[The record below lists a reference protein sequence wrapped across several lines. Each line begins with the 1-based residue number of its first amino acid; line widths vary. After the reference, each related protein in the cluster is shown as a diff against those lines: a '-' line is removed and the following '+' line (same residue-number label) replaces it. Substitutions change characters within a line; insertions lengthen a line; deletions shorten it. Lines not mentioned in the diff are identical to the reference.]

1 MQNRLFD
8 TAMKRII
15 LQKYLILILLF
26 ITGPASVWGQT
37 EITFDISK
45 GNVTFTDDTYT
56 GVKIGETTATTGT
69 HNANNK
75 YIITGTATSYYIRV
89 GKTDAFVTEDFLIYL
104 NNVDIRRSG
113 NSQCA
118 FAVYNKGNSKV
129 AVILQDHSNN
139 ILYSGKNRAGLE
151 KGGGAE
157 ADGTLIISCE
167 AGYEE
172 WKMNPT
178 RGHTTGADNHSN
190 CTETC
195 GHLDARSGN
204 TWNRSSEGTY
214 YKEQKYN
221 AGAGIGTAGQG
232 SGGVNVKNQAAGTNA
247 LVNLTIAGGNIE
259 ARGAWGYASGTSGGG
274 AAIGTGSAAAQEDT
288 SGTITGLKITGG
300 NIKAYR
306 IDNSAACIGGGY
318 RSGYVNMDIYGGT
331 IDATLTDALES
342 ITNSETYPRNFDKMR
357 AAAIGGGGG
366 GNTTG
371 SPAGATVTVHN
382 GYVKAKGQYGSAIGS
397 GSGGN
402 SGSGQDA
409 EVIIYNGNI
418 DATTDKGNGQGS
430 GAAIGSGGSTGSGHA
445 GKAIIEI
452 HGGNIVAESEL
463 GADIGGGGT
472 NSSTSSGYGGESTV
486 TITGGTIVADNGGI
500 GGGRA
505 NKGLGGDAEITIL
518 GENTTITAR
527 SIGGGRSKTNTG
539 GNVMLTV
546 NGGTLTVND
555 YIGGGIGG
563 TKSDKI
569 GWAKVY
575 IKGGTISGR
584 TVMKASATDG
594 CVFDMSGGTVTSP
607 IYDQPG
613 GAVYMVDSKGTA
625 TLSGGTIR
633 NCQGTK
639 GGAIYMTGGTFTISG
654 EGKMENNTASQNGAA
669 LYLDGTGKVFVK
681 GGNIT
686 GSSEVNKEAIYIA
699 GGEFTMT
706 EGTIKDFKGSNSG
719 AVFMED
725 GTFTMTNGIIDNCS
739 GTESGAIY
747 MSGGTFGISGGTIS
761 NSRGAKKGGA
771 VYLGGTGTVN
781 VSGGNITG
789 NNVTDFGGAVYMTG
803 GKFTISGGNMANN
816 TAAKNGAAVYLD
828 GTGEVLVN
836 GGSITGTQGKNVE
849 AIYMAGGVFTMNGG
863 SIGNFI
869 GEQCGAVNMADG
881 TFTMTNGTIDKCQG
895 TGSGAIYMS
904 GGEFEISG
912 GNISNC
918 SGTNGGA
925 LYMADGTF
933 SISGNAVMQSNSST
947 NGGSVYL
954 AGTGTLNIG
963 GGTIKENVAAAHG
976 GAIYLTDG
984 TFNMTAGKVEAN
996 TSQGGNGAGI
1006 YINNGTV
1013 SLTGGEVTGNEAI
1026 NGKGGGFYV
1035 AGGNVTLSNGTI
1047 SSNKA
1052 KTAGGGICL
1061 EGTSSASIVSMNVNG
1076 CTLTENEATEGNGG
1090 GIFLSNAE
1098 MTYNGGLLSLN
1109 KASCNQSADFIT
1121 GYKADASSVKGVGGG
1136 IYISSHSKL
1145 TVGDFSTLG
1154 VYANTADMSADD
1166 LFANGDNTYLLLPN
1180 IAKMSLQNYAGNAQ
1194 GLGWYEDYF
1203 KNDTSYNVS
1212 DIAKGNAQLTTFE
1225 NRFRVAQGLGS
1236 TYMRLYELNEYE
1248 ESRELDDCYVSLALG
1263 FLFSDLTIRVKGLVP
1278 GESCIFNVTGEKT
1291 NRSYQIPVYG
1301 TLNQSD
1307 EQKIVKLP
1315 IDTYTVTLI
1324 DNWTW
1329 AYDIPA
1335 DKKNITKMNSQDG
1348 GIYLFEV
1355 EHKTPS
1361 VTHDERK
1368 VSIKLD

>member
-1 MQNRLFD
+1 
-8 TAMKRII
+8 MKRI
-15 LQKYLILILLF
+15 LLHKYLILILLF
-26 ITGPASVWGQT
+26 ITGTASVWGQT

-45 GNVTFTDDTYT
+45 GDVTFTDATYK
-56 GVKIGETTATTGT
+56 GVKINESQVTTGT

-75 YIITGTATSYYIRV
+75 YIITGTTTSYSIRV
-89 GKTDAFVTEDFLIYL
+89 GNTGALVTEDFLIYL
-104 NNVDIRRSG
+104 NNVDRRRSS
-113 NSQCA
+113 NNQCA
-118 FAVYNKGNSKV
+118 FAVFNKGNSKV
-129 AVILQDHSNN
+129 AVILQNNSDN

-172 WKMNPT
+172 WKINPT
-178 RGHTTGADNHSN
+178 NGHTTGTDNHSN
-190 CTETC
+190 CTAAC

-204 TWNRSSEGTY
+204 AWYNTSAQT
-214 YKEQKYN
+214 YN

-259 ARGAWGYASGTSGGG
+259 ARGAWGYSSGTSGGA
-274 AAIGTGSAAAQEDT
+274 AAIGTGSAAKQEYT
-288 SGTITGLKITGG
+288 SGTVTGLKITGG

-342 ITNSETYPRNFDKMR
+342 NTNTNPRTFDKMR

-366 GNTTG
+366 GNNTG
-371 SPAGATVTVHN
+371 SPAGATVTIHN

-397 GSGGN
+397 GSGGKT
-402 SGSGQDA
+402 GSGQDA
-409 EVIIYNGNI
+409 EVMIINGI
-418 DATTDKGNGQGS
+418 IEATTDKGNGQGS
-430 GAAIGSGGSTGSGHA
+430 GAAIGSGGSTGTGHA
-445 GKAIIEI
+445 GEAMITIQ
-452 HGGNIVAESEL
+452 GGNIVAKSEL

-472 NSSTSSGYGGESTV
+472 NSSEESGYGGKSTV

-505 NKGLGGDAEITIL
+505 NKGVGGDAEITIS
-518 GENTTITAR
+518 GANTTITAK
-527 SIGGGRSKTNTG
+527 SIGGGRSKANTG
-539 GNVMLTV
+539 GNVKLTV

-563 TKSDKI
+563 ADSDKI

-607 IYDQPG
+607 ISDQPG

-633 NCQGTK
+633 NCQGTT
-639 GGAIYMTGGTFTISG
+639 GGAVYMTGGTFTISG
-654 EGKMENNTASQNGAA
+654 DGKMENNTASQNGAA
-669 LYLDGTGKVFVK
+669 LYLAGTGKVYVK

-686 GSSEVNKEAIYIA
+686 GSSEVNKEAIYMA

-706 EGTIKDFKGSNSG
+706 AGTIKDFKGSKSG
-719 AVFMED
+719 AVFMQD
-725 GTFTMTNGIIDNCS
+725 GAFTINNGLIDSCS

-761 NSRGAKKGGA
+761 NSSGAQKGGA
-771 VYLGGTGTVN
+771 LYLGGTGTVN
-781 VSGGNITG
+781 VSGGNIIG
-789 NNVTDFGGAVYMTG
+789 NNVTEFGGAIYMTG
-803 GKFTISGGNMANN
+803 
-816 TAAKNGAAVYLD
+816 
-828 GTGEVLVN
+828 
-836 GGSITGTQGKNVE
+836 
-849 AIYMAGGVFTMNGG
+849 
-863 SIGNFI
+863 
-869 GEQCGAVNMADG
+869 G
-881 TFTMTNGTIDKCQG
+881 TFTMTNGTIDRCQG
-895 TGSGAIYMS
+895 TGSGAVYMS
-904 GGEFEISG
+904 GGEFQISG
-912 GNISNC
+912 GTISNC

-925 LYMADGTF
+925 
-933 SISGNAVMQSNSST
+933 
-947 NGGSVYL
+947 VYL
-954 AGTGTLNIG
+954 AGTGTLTID
-963 GGTIKENVAAAHG
+963 GGTIKDNAAAVHG

-1013 SLTGGEVTGNEAI
+1013 SLTGGEVTGNIAI
-1026 NGKGGGFYV
+1026 SGKGGGFYV
-1035 AGGNVTLSNGTI
+1035 AGGNVTLSNGRI

-1052 KTAGGGICL
+1052 KTTGGGICL
-1061 EGTSSASIVSMNVNG
+1061 EGKSSSSIISMNVNG

-1090 GIFLSNAE
+1090 GIFLSNAQ
-1098 MTYNGGLLSLN
+1098 MTYNGGLLTLN
-1109 KASCNQSADFIT
+1109 KASYNQNTGITT
-1121 GYKADASSVKGVGGG
+1121 GYKADAGSVKGIGGG
-1136 IYISSHSKL
+1136 IYISSNSKL
-1145 TVGDFSTLG
+1145 TFGDFSTLG
-1154 VYANTADMSADD
+1154 VYANTADISADD
-1166 LFANGDNTYLLLPN
+1166 LFANGDNTFLLLPN
-1180 IAKMSLQNYAGNAQ
+1180 IANMSLQNYAGNAQ
-1194 GLGWYEDYF
+1194 GLGWYEDYVN
-1203 KNDTSYNVS
+1203 NDTSYNIS
-1212 DIAKGNAQLTTFE
+1212 DIAKGNTQLTTFE

-1236 TYMRLYELNEYE
+1236 TYMRLYELGNGE
-1248 ESRELDDCYVSLALG
+1248 ESRGLNNCYVSLALG
-1263 FLFSDLTIRVKGLVP
+1263 FLFSDLTIRVKGLIP

-1291 NRSYQIPVYG
+1291 KRSYQIPVYG
-1301 TLNQSD
+1301 TQNQSD

-1324 DNWTW
+1324 DSWTW

-1335 DKKNITKMNSQDG
+1335 DKKIVTKMNSQDEG
-1348 GIYLFEV
+1348 VYLFDV
-1355 EHKTPS
+1355 EHITS
-1361 VTHDERK
+1361 SITHDEQK
-1368 VSIKLD
+1368 ISIKLE

>member
-1 MQNRLFD
+1 
-8 TAMKRII
+8 MKRI
-15 LQKYLILILLF
+15 LLHKYLILILLF
-26 ITGPASVWGQT
+26 ITGTTSAWGQT

-45 GNVTFTDDTYT
+45 GNVTFTDATYK
-56 GVKIGETTATTGT
+56 GVKINESQVTTGT

-75 YIITGTATSYYIRV
+75 YIITGTTTSYSIRV
-89 GKTDAFVTEDFLIYL
+89 GNTGALVTEDFLIYL
-104 NNVDIRRSG
+104 NNVDIRRSS
-113 NSQCA
+113 NNQCA
-118 FAVYNKGNSKV
+118 FAVFNKGNSKV
-129 AVILQDHSNN
+129 AVILQNNSDN

-172 WKMNPT
+172 WKKNST
-178 RGHTTGADNHSN
+178 HGHTTGTDNHSN

-204 TWNRSSEGTY
+204 AWYNTSAQT
-214 YKEQKYN
+214 YN

-259 ARGAWGYASGTSGGG
+259 ARGAWGYSSGTSGGA
-274 AAIGTGSAAAQEDT
+274 AAIGTGSAAKQEYT
-288 SGTITGLKITGG
+288 SGTVTGLKITGG

-342 ITNSETYPRNFDKMR
+342 NTNTNPRKFDKMR

-366 GNTTG
+366 GNNTG
-371 SPAGATVTVHN
+371 SPAGATVTIHN

-402 SGSGQDA
+402 TGSGQDA
-409 EVIIYNGNI
+409 EVMIINGTI
-418 DATTDKGNGQGS
+418 KATTDKGNGQGS
-430 GAAIGSGGSTGSGHA
+430 GAAIGSGGSTGTGHA
-445 GKAIIEI
+445 GEAMITIQ
-452 HGGNIVAESEL
+452 GGNIVAESEL

-472 NSSTSSGYGGESTV
+472 NSSEESGYGGKSTV

-505 NKGLGGDAEITIL
+505 NKGVGGDAEITIS
-518 GENTTITAR
+518 GANTTITAK
-527 SIGGGRSKTNTG
+527 SIGGGRSKANTG
-539 GNVMLTV
+539 GNVKLTV
-546 NGGTLTVND
+546 NGGRLTVND

-563 TKSDKI
+563 ADSDKI

-607 IYDQPG
+607 ISDQPG

-633 NCQGTK
+633 NCQGTT
-639 GGAIYMTGGTFTISG
+639 GGAVYMTGGTFTISG
-654 EGKMENNTASQNGAA
+654 DGKMENNTASQNGAA
-669 LYLDGTGKVFVK
+669 LYLAGTGKVYVK

-686 GSSEVNKEAIYIA
+686 GSSEVNKEAIYMA

-706 EGTIKDFKGSNSG
+706 AGTIKDFKGSKSG
-719 AVFMED
+719 AVFMQD
-725 GTFTMTNGIIDNCS
+725 GAFTINNGLIDSCS

-761 NSRGAKKGGA
+761 NSSGAQKGGA
-771 VYLGGTGTVN
+771 LYLGGTGTVN
-781 VSGGNITG
+781 VSGGNIIG
-789 NNVTDFGGAVYMTG
+789 NNVTEFGGAIYMTG
-803 GKFTISGGNMANN
+803 
-816 TAAKNGAAVYLD
+816 
-828 GTGEVLVN
+828 
-836 GGSITGTQGKNVE
+836 
-849 AIYMAGGVFTMNGG
+849 
-863 SIGNFI
+863 
-869 GEQCGAVNMADG
+869 G
-881 TFTMTNGTIDKCQG
+881 TFTMTNGTIDRCQG
-895 TGSGAIYMS
+895 TGSGAVYMS
-904 GGEFEISG
+904 GGEFQISG
-912 GNISNC
+912 GTISNC

-925 LYMADGTF
+925 
-933 SISGNAVMQSNSST
+933 
-947 NGGSVYL
+947 VYL
-954 AGTGTLNIG
+954 AGTGTLTID
-963 GGTIKENVAAAHG
+963 GGTIKDNAAAVHG

-1013 SLTGGEVTGNEAI
+1013 SLTGGEVTGNIAI
-1026 NGKGGGFYV
+1026 SGKGGGFYV
-1035 AGGNVTLSNGTI
+1035 AGGNVTLSNGRI

-1061 EGTSSASIVSMNVNG
+1061 EGKSSSSIVGMNVNG

-1090 GIFLSNAE
+1090 GIFLSNAQ
-1098 MTYNGGLLSLN
+1098 MTYNGGLLTLN
-1109 KASCNQSADFIT
+1109 KASCNQSAGITT
-1121 GYKADASSVKGVGGG
+1121 GYKADAGSVKGIGGG
-1136 IYISSHSKL
+1136 IYISSNSKL
-1145 TVGDFSTLG
+1145 TFGDFSTLG
-1154 VYANTADMSADD
+1154 VYANTADISADD
-1166 LFANGDNTYLLLPN
+1166 LFANGDNTFLLLPN
-1180 IAKMSLQNYAGNAQ
+1180 IANMSLQNYAGNAQ
-1194 GLGWYEDYF
+1194 GLGWYEDYV
-1203 KNDTSYNVS
+1203 KNDISYNIS
-1212 DIAKGNAQLTTFE
+1212 DIAKGNTQLTTFE

-1236 TYMRLYELNEYE
+1236 TYMRLYELGKDE
-1248 ESRELDDCYVSLALG
+1248 ESRELNNCYVSLALG
-1263 FLFSDLTIRVKGLVP
+1263 FLFSDLTIRVKGLIP

-1291 NRSYQIPVYG
+1291 KRSYQIPVYG
-1301 TLNQSD
+1301 TPNQSD

-1324 DNWTW
+1324 DSWTW

-1335 DKKNITKMNSQDG
+1335 DKKIVTKMNSQDEG
-1348 GIYLFEV
+1348 VYLFDV
-1355 EHKTPS
+1355 EHITS
-1361 VTHDERK
+1361 SITHDEQK
-1368 VSIKLD
+1368 ISIKLE

>member
-1 MQNRLFD
+1 
-8 TAMKRII
+8 MKRI
-15 LQKYLILILLF
+15 LLHKYLILILLF
-26 ITGPASVWGQT
+26 ITGTASVWGQT

-45 GNVTFTDDTYT
+45 GDVTFTDATYK
-56 GVKIGETTATTGT
+56 GVKINESQVTTGT

-75 YIITGTATSYYIRV
+75 YIITGTTTSYSIRV
-89 GKTDAFVTEDFLIYL
+89 GNTGALVTEDFLIYL
-104 NNVDIRRSG
+104 NNVDIRRSS
-113 NSQCA
+113 NNQCA
-118 FAVYNKGNSKV
+118 FAVFNKGNSKV
-129 AVILQDHSNN
+129 AVILQNNSDN

-172 WKMNPT
+172 WKINPT
-178 RGHTTGADNHSN
+178 NGHTTGTDNHSN
-190 CTETC
+190 CTAAC

-204 TWNRSSEGTY
+204 AWYNTSAQT
-214 YKEQKYN
+214 YN

-259 ARGAWGYASGTSGGG
+259 ARGAWGYSSGTSGGA
-274 AAIGTGSAAAQEDT
+274 AAIGTGSAAKQEYT
-288 SGTITGLKITGG
+288 SGTVTGLKITGG

-342 ITNSETYPRNFDKMR
+342 NTNTNPRTFDKMR

-366 GNTTG
+366 GNNTG
-371 SPAGATVTVHN
+371 SPAGATVTIHN

-397 GSGGN
+397 GSGGKT
-402 SGSGQDA
+402 GSGQDA
-409 EVIIYNGNI
+409 EVMIINGI
-418 DATTDKGNGQGS
+418 IEATTDKGNGQGS
-430 GAAIGSGGSTGSGHA
+430 GAAIGSGGSTGTGHA
-445 GKAIIEI
+445 GEAMITIQ
-452 HGGNIVAESEL
+452 GGNIVAKSEL

-472 NSSTSSGYGGESTV
+472 NSSEESGYGGKSTV

-505 NKGLGGDAEITIL
+505 NKGVGGDAEITIS
-518 GENTTITAR
+518 GANTTITAK
-527 SIGGGRSKTNTG
+527 SIGGGRSKANTG
-539 GNVMLTV
+539 GNVKLTV

-563 TKSDKI
+563 ADSDKI

-607 IYDQPG
+607 ISDQPG

-633 NCQGTK
+633 NCQGTT
-639 GGAIYMTGGTFTISG
+639 GGAVYMTGGTFTISG
-654 EGKMENNTASQNGAA
+654 DGKMENNTASQNGAA
-669 LYLDGTGKVFVK
+669 LYLAGTGKVYVK

-686 GSSEVNKEAIYIA
+686 GSSEVNKEAIYMA

-706 EGTIKDFKGSNSG
+706 AGTIKDFKGSKSG
-719 AVFMED
+719 AVFMQD
-725 GTFTMTNGIIDNCS
+725 GAFTINNGLIDSCS

-761 NSRGAKKGGA
+761 NSSGAQKGGA
-771 VYLGGTGTVN
+771 LYLGGTGTVN
-781 VSGGNITG
+781 VSGGNIIG
-789 NNVTDFGGAVYMTG
+789 NNVTEFGGAIYMTG
-803 GKFTISGGNMANN
+803 
-816 TAAKNGAAVYLD
+816 
-828 GTGEVLVN
+828 
-836 GGSITGTQGKNVE
+836 
-849 AIYMAGGVFTMNGG
+849 
-863 SIGNFI
+863 
-869 GEQCGAVNMADG
+869 G
-881 TFTMTNGTIDKCQG
+881 TFTMTNGTIDRCQG
-895 TGSGAIYMS
+895 TGSGAVYMS
-904 GGEFEISG
+904 GGEFQISG
-912 GNISNC
+912 GTISNC

-925 LYMADGTF
+925 
-933 SISGNAVMQSNSST
+933 
-947 NGGSVYL
+947 VYL
-954 AGTGTLNIG
+954 AGTGTLTID
-963 GGTIKENVAAAHG
+963 GGTIKDNAAAVHG

-1013 SLTGGEVTGNEAI
+1013 SLTGGEVTGNIAI
-1026 NGKGGGFYV
+1026 SGKGGGFYV
-1035 AGGNVTLSNGTI
+1035 AGGNVTLSNGRI

-1052 KTAGGGICL
+1052 KTTGGGICL
-1061 EGTSSASIVSMNVNG
+1061 EGKSSSSIISMNVNG

-1090 GIFLSNAE
+1090 GIFLSNAQ
-1098 MTYNGGLLSLN
+1098 MTYNGGLLTLN
-1109 KASCNQSADFIT
+1109 KASYNQNTGITT
-1121 GYKADASSVKGVGGG
+1121 GYKADAGSVKGIGGG
-1136 IYISSHSKL
+1136 IYISSNSKL
-1145 TVGDFSTLG
+1145 TFGDFSTLG
-1154 VYANTADMSADD
+1154 VYANTADISADD
-1166 LFANGDNTYLLLPN
+1166 LFANGDNTFLLLPN
-1180 IAKMSLQNYAGNAQ
+1180 IANMSLQNYAGNAQ
-1194 GLGWYEDYF
+1194 GLGWYEDYVN
-1203 KNDTSYNVS
+1203 NDTSYNIS
-1212 DIAKGNAQLTTFE
+1212 DIAKGNTQLTTFE

-1236 TYMRLYELNEYE
+1236 TYMRLYELGNGE
-1248 ESRELDDCYVSLALG
+1248 ESRGLNNCYVSLALG
-1263 FLFSDLTIRVKGLVP
+1263 FLFSDLTIRVKGLIP

-1291 NRSYQIPVYG
+1291 KRSYQIPVYG
-1301 TLNQSD
+1301 TQNQSD

-1324 DNWTW
+1324 DSWTW

-1335 DKKNITKMNSQDG
+1335 DKKIVTKMNSQDEG
-1348 GIYLFEV
+1348 VYLFDV
-1355 EHKTPS
+1355 EHITS
-1361 VTHDERK
+1361 SITHDEQK
-1368 VSIKLD
+1368 ISIKLE

>member
-1 MQNRLFD
+1 
-8 TAMKRII
+8 MKRI
-15 LQKYLILILLF
+15 LLHKYLILILLF
-26 ITGPASVWGQT
+26 ITGTASVWGQT

-45 GNVTFTDDTYT
+45 GDVTFTDATYK
-56 GVKIGETTATTGT
+56 GVKINESQVTTGT

-75 YIITGTATSYYIRV
+75 YIITGTTTSYSIRV
-89 GKTDAFVTEDFLIYL
+89 GNTGALVTEDFLIYL
-104 NNVDIRRSG
+104 NNVDIRRSS
-113 NSQCA
+113 NNHCA
-118 FAVYNKGNSKV
+118 FAVFNKGNSKV
-129 AVILQDHSNN
+129 AVILQNNSDN

-172 WKMNPT
+172 WKINPT
-178 RGHTTGADNHSN
+178 NGHTTGTDNHSN
-190 CTETC
+190 CTAAC

-204 TWNRSSEGTY
+204 AWYNTSAQT
-214 YKEQKYN
+214 YN

-259 ARGAWGYASGTSGGG
+259 ARGAWGYSSGTSGGA
-274 AAIGTGSAAAQEDT
+274 AAIGTGSAAKQEYT
-288 SGTITGLKITGG
+288 SGTVTGLKITGG

-342 ITNSETYPRNFDKMR
+342 NTNTNPRTFDKMR

-366 GNTTG
+366 GNNTG
-371 SPAGATVTVHN
+371 SPAGATVTIHN

-397 GSGGN
+397 GSGGKT
-402 SGSGQDA
+402 GSGQDA
-409 EVIIYNGNI
+409 EVMIINGI
-418 DATTDKGNGQGS
+418 IEATTDKGNGQGS
-430 GAAIGSGGSTGSGHA
+430 GAAIGSGGSTGTGHA
-445 GKAIIEI
+445 GEAMITIQ
-452 HGGNIVAESEL
+452 GGNIVAKSEL

-472 NSSTSSGYGGESTV
+472 NSSEESGYGGKSTV

-505 NKGLGGDAEITIL
+505 NKGVGGDAEITIS
-518 GENTTITAR
+518 GANTTITAK
-527 SIGGGRSKTNTG
+527 SIGGGRSKANTG
-539 GNVMLTV
+539 GNVKLTV

-563 TKSDKI
+563 ADSDKI

-607 IYDQPG
+607 ISDQPG

-633 NCQGTK
+633 NCQGTT
-639 GGAIYMTGGTFTISG
+639 GGAVYMTGGTFTISG
-654 EGKMENNTASQNGAA
+654 DGKMENNTASQNGAA
-669 LYLDGTGKVFVK
+669 LYLAGTGKVYVK

-686 GSSEVNKEAIYIA
+686 GSSEVNKEAIYMA

-706 EGTIKDFKGSNSG
+706 AGTIKDFKGSKSG
-719 AVFMED
+719 AVFMQD
-725 GTFTMTNGIIDNCS
+725 GAFTINNGLIDSCS

-761 NSRGAKKGGA
+761 NSSGAQKGGA
-771 VYLGGTGTVN
+771 LYLGGTGTVN
-781 VSGGNITG
+781 VSGGNIIG
-789 NNVTDFGGAVYMTG
+789 NNVTEFGGAIYMTG
-803 GKFTISGGNMANN
+803 
-816 TAAKNGAAVYLD
+816 
-828 GTGEVLVN
+828 
-836 GGSITGTQGKNVE
+836 
-849 AIYMAGGVFTMNGG
+849 
-863 SIGNFI
+863 
-869 GEQCGAVNMADG
+869 G
-881 TFTMTNGTIDKCQG
+881 TFTMTNGTIDRCQG
-895 TGSGAIYMS
+895 TGSGAVYMS
-904 GGEFEISG
+904 GGEFQISG
-912 GNISNC
+912 GTISNC

-925 LYMADGTF
+925 
-933 SISGNAVMQSNSST
+933 
-947 NGGSVYL
+947 VYL
-954 AGTGTLNIG
+954 AGTGTLTID
-963 GGTIKENVAAAHG
+963 GGTIKDNAAAVHG

-1013 SLTGGEVTGNEAI
+1013 SLTGGEVTGNIAI
-1026 NGKGGGFYV
+1026 SGKGGGFYV
-1035 AGGNVTLSNGTI
+1035 AGGNVTLSNGRI

-1052 KTAGGGICL
+1052 KTTGGGICL
-1061 EGTSSASIVSMNVNG
+1061 EGKSSSSIISMNVNG

-1090 GIFLSNAE
+1090 GIFLSNAQ
-1098 MTYNGGLLSLN
+1098 MTYNGGLLTLN
-1109 KASCNQSADFIT
+1109 KASYNQNTGITT
-1121 GYKADASSVKGVGGG
+1121 GYKADAGSVKGIGGG
-1136 IYISSHSKL
+1136 IYISSNSKL
-1145 TVGDFSTLG
+1145 TFGDFSTLG
-1154 VYANTADMSADD
+1154 VYANTADISADD
-1166 LFANGDNTYLLLPN
+1166 LFANGDNTFLLLPN
-1180 IAKMSLQNYAGNAQ
+1180 IANMSLQNYAGNAQ
-1194 GLGWYEDYF
+1194 GLGWYEDYVN
-1203 KNDTSYNVS
+1203 NDTSYNIS
-1212 DIAKGNAQLTTFE
+1212 DIAKGNTQLTTFE

-1236 TYMRLYELNEYE
+1236 TYMRLYELGNGE
-1248 ESRELDDCYVSLALG
+1248 ESRGLNNCYVSLALG
-1263 FLFSDLTIRVKGLVP
+1263 FLFSDLTIRVKGLIP

-1291 NRSYQIPVYG
+1291 KRSYQIPVYG
-1301 TLNQSD
+1301 TQNQSD

-1324 DNWTW
+1324 DSWTW

-1335 DKKNITKMNSQDG
+1335 DKKIVTKMNSQDEG
-1348 GIYLFEV
+1348 VYLFDV
-1355 EHKTPS
+1355 EHITS
-1361 VTHDERK
+1361 SITHDEQK
-1368 VSIKLD
+1368 ISIKLE

>member
-1 MQNRLFD
+1 
-8 TAMKRII
+8 MKRII
-15 LQKYLILILLF
+15 LHKYLILILLF
-26 ITGPASVWGQT
+26 ITGTASVWGQT
-37 EITFDISK
+37 EITFDIAK
-45 GNVTFTDDTYT
+45 GSVTFTDDTYT

-75 YIITGTATSYYIRV
+75 YIITGKTTTNYILV
-89 GKTDAFVTEDFLIYL
+89 GNTNASVTEDFLIYL

-129 AVILQDHSNN
+129 VVILQDYSNN

-172 WKMNPT
+172 WKMDPT
-178 RGHTTGADNHSN
+178 RGHTTGTDNHSN

-204 TWNRSSEGTY
+204 TWNRSNEGTY
-214 YKEQKYN
+214 DMGALTYY
-221 AGAGIGTAGQG
+221 AGAGIGTAGYG

-274 AAIGTGSAAAQEDT
+274 AAIGTGSAATQTST

-300 NIKAYR
+300 NIRAYR
-306 IDNSAACIGGGY
+306 IDNSAACVGGGY

-342 ITNSETYPRNFDKMR
+342 NTNSNPRIFNKMR

-366 GNTTG
+366 GNSSG
-371 SPAGATVTVHN
+371 SPAGATVIVHN
-382 GYVKAKGQYGSAIGS
+382 GYVKAKGQYGAAIGS

-409 EVIIYNGNI
+409 EVVIINGKI
-418 DATTDKGNGQGS
+418 EAATDKGLGEGS

-445 GKAIIEI
+445 GTAVITIQ
-452 HGGNIVAESEL
+452 GGNIVANSEL

-472 NSSTSSGYGGESTV
+472 NSSSTDGYGGKSTV
-486 TITGGTIVADNGGI
+486 TITGGTIEADNGGI

-505 NKGLGGDAEITIL
+505 NKGAGGDAEIIIS
-518 GENTTITAR
+518 GENTTITAK
-527 SIGGGRSKTNTG
+527 SIGGGRSKTSTG
-539 GNVMLTV
+539 GNVKLTV

-563 TKSDKI
+563 SKSDKI

-575 IKGGTISGR
+575 ISGGTISGR

-607 IYDQPG
+607 ISDQPG

-633 NCQGTK
+633 NCQGTT
-639 GGAIYMTGGTFTISG
+639 GGAVYMTGGIFTISG
-654 EGKMENNTASQNGAA
+654 NGTMSNNKATQNGAA
-669 LYLDGTGKVFVK
+669 LYLAGTGKVFVN

-686 GSSEVNKEAIYIA
+686 GSSEVNKEAIYMA

-706 EGTIKDFKGSNSG
+706 AGTIKDFKGSKSG
-719 AVFMED
+719 AVFMQD
-725 GTFTMTNGIIDNCS
+725 GTFSMTNGLIDNCS
-739 GTESGAIY
+739 GTENGAIY

-761 NSRGAKKGGA
+761 NCAGA
-771 VYLGGTGTVN
+771 
-781 VSGGNITG
+781 
-789 NNVTDFGGAVYMTG
+789 
-803 GKFTISGGNMANN
+803 
-816 TAAKNGAAVYLD
+816 
-828 GTGEVLVN
+828 
-836 GGSITGTQGKNVE
+836 Q
-849 AIYMAGGVFTMNGG
+849 
-863 SIGNFI
+863 
-869 GEQCGAVNMADG
+869 
-881 TFTMTNGTIDKCQG
+881 
-895 TGSGAIYMS
+895 
-904 GGEFEISG
+904 
-912 GNISNC
+912 
-918 SGTNGGA
+918 NGGA
-925 LYMADGTF
+925 
-933 SISGNAVMQSNSST
+933 
-947 NGGSVYL
+947 VYL
-954 AGTGTLNIG
+954 AGTGTLNIN
-963 GGTIKENVAAAHG
+963 GGTIKGNSATSDG

-1013 SLTGGEVTGNEAI
+1013 SLTGGEVAGNDAMT
-1026 NGKGGGFYV
+1026 GKGGGFYV

-1061 EGTSSASIVSMNVNG
+1061 EGTSSTSIVSMNVNG

-1109 KASCNQSADFIT
+1109 KASCNQSADFKT
-1121 GYKADASSVKGVGGG
+1121 GYKADASSVKGIGGG

-1145 TVGDFSTLG
+1145 TFGDFSTLG

-1203 KNDTSYNVS
+1203 TGDTGYNITN
-1212 DIAKGNAQLTTFE
+1212 IAKGNTQFPSFE
-1225 NRFRVAQGLGS
+1225 NRFRVAQGLGA
-1236 TYMRLYELNEYE
+1236 TFMRLYELNKDEV
-1248 ESRELDDCYVSLALG
+1248 SRELTDCYVSLALG
-1263 FLFSDLTIRVKGLVP
+1263 FLFSDLTIRVQGLRP
-1278 GESCIFNVTGEKT
+1278 GESCIFNVTGQQT
-1291 NRSYQIPVYG
+1291 RRSYLIPVYG
-1301 TLNQSD
+1301 TQNQSD

-1315 IDTYTVTLI
+1315 VDTYTVTLM
-1324 DNWTW
+1324 DSWTW

-1335 DKKNITKMNSQDG
+1335 DKKIITKLNSQDG
-1348 GIYLFEV
+1348 GIYLFDV
-1355 EHKTPS
+1355 EHIEDPI
-1361 VTHDERK
+1361 THDEQR
-1368 VSIKLD
+1368 VSIKLE

>member
-1 MQNRLFD
+1 
-8 TAMKRII
+8 MKRI
-15 LQKYLILILLF
+15 LLHKYLILILLF
-26 ITGPASVWGQT
+26 VTGTTSVWGQT

-45 GNVTFTDDTYT
+45 GNVTFTDATYK
-56 GVKIGETTATTGT
+56 GVKINESQVTTGT

-75 YIITGTATSYYIRV
+75 YIITGTTTSYFIRV
-89 GKTDAFVTEDFLIYL
+89 GNTGALVTEDFLIYL
-104 NNVDIRRSG
+104 NNVDIRRSS
-113 NSQCA
+113 NNQCA
-118 FAVYNKGNSKV
+118 FAVFNKGNSKV
-129 AVILQDHSNN
+129 AVILQNNSDN

-172 WKMNPT
+172 WKKNST
-178 RGHTTGADNHSN
+178 HGHTTGTDNHSN

-204 TWNRSSEGTY
+204 AWYNTSAQT
-214 YKEQKYN
+214 YN

-259 ARGAWGYASGTSGGG
+259 ARGAWGYSSGTSGGA
-274 AAIGTGSAAAQEDT
+274 AAIGTGSAAKQEYT
-288 SGTITGLKITGG
+288 SGTVTGLKITGG

-342 ITNSETYPRNFDKMR
+342 NTNTNPRTFDKMR

-366 GNTTG
+366 GNNTG
-371 SPAGATVTVHN
+371 SPAGATVTIHN

-402 SGSGQDA
+402 TGSGQDA
-409 EVIIYNGNI
+409 EVMIINGI
-418 DATTDKGNGQGS
+418 IEATTDKGNGQGS
-430 GAAIGSGGSTGSGHA
+430 GAAIGSGGSTGTGHA
-445 GKAIIEI
+445 GEAMITIQ
-452 HGGNIVAESEL
+452 GGNIVAKSEL

-472 NSSTSSGYGGESTV
+472 NSSEESGYGGKSTV

-505 NKGLGGDAEITIL
+505 NKGVGGDAEITIS
-518 GENTTITAR
+518 GANTTITAK
-527 SIGGGRSKTNTG
+527 SIGGGRSKANTG
-539 GNVMLTV
+539 GNVKLTV

-555 YIGGGIGG
+555 YIGGGIGAN
-563 TKSDKI
+563 I

-575 IKGGTISGR
+575 ITGGDISGR
-584 TVMKASATDG
+584 TVMEASTTDG

-607 IYDQPG
+607 ISDQPG

-633 NCQGTK
+633 NCQGTT
-639 GGAIYMTGGTFTISG
+639 GGAVYMTGGTFTISG
-654 EGKMENNTASQNGAA
+654 DGKMENNTASQNGAA
-669 LYLDGTGKVFVK
+669 LYLAGTGKVFVK

-686 GSSEVNKEAIYIA
+686 GSSEVNKEAIYMA

-706 EGTIKDFKGSNSG
+706 AGTIKDFKGSKSG
-719 AVFMED
+719 AVFMQD
-725 GTFTMTNGIIDNCS
+725 GAFTINNGLIDNCS

-761 NSRGAKKGGA
+761 NSSGAQKGGA
-771 VYLGGTGTVN
+771 LYLGGTGTVN
-781 VSGGNITG
+781 VSGGNIIG
-789 NNVTDFGGAVYMTG
+789 NNVTEFGGAIYMTG
-803 GKFTISGGNMANN
+803 
-816 TAAKNGAAVYLD
+816 
-828 GTGEVLVN
+828 
-836 GGSITGTQGKNVE
+836 
-849 AIYMAGGVFTMNGG
+849 
-863 SIGNFI
+863 
-869 GEQCGAVNMADG
+869 G
-881 TFTMTNGTIDKCQG
+881 TFTMTNGTIDRCQG
-895 TGSGAIYMS
+895 TGSGAVYMS
-904 GGEFEISG
+904 GGEFQISG
-912 GNISNC
+912 GTISNC

-925 LYMADGTF
+925 
-933 SISGNAVMQSNSST
+933 
-947 NGGSVYL
+947 VYL
-954 AGTGTLNIG
+954 AGTGTLTID
-963 GGTIKENVAAAHG
+963 GGTIKDNAAAVHG

-1013 SLTGGEVTGNEAI
+1013 SLTGGEVTGNIAI
-1026 NGKGGGFYV
+1026 SGKGGGFYV
-1035 AGGNVTLSNGTI
+1035 AGGNVTLSNGRI

-1052 KTAGGGICL
+1052 KTTGGGICL
-1061 EGTSSASIVSMNVNG
+1061 EGKSSSSIISMNVNG

-1090 GIFLSNAE
+1090 GIFLSNAQ
-1098 MTYNGGLLSLN
+1098 MTYNGGLLTLN
-1109 KASCNQSADFIT
+1109 KASYNQNTGITT
-1121 GYKADASSVKGVGGG
+1121 GYKADAGSVKGIGGG
-1136 IYISSHSKL
+1136 IYISSNSKL
-1145 TVGDFSTLG
+1145 TFGDFSTLG
-1154 VYANTADMSADD
+1154 VYANTADISADD
-1166 LFANGDNTYLLLPN
+1166 LFANGDNTFLLLPN
-1180 IAKMSLQNYAGNAQ
+1180 IANMSLQNYAGNAQ
-1194 GLGWYEDYF
+1194 GLGWYEDYVN
-1203 KNDTSYNVS
+1203 NDTSYNIS
-1212 DIAKGNAQLTTFE
+1212 DIAKGNTQLTTFE

-1236 TYMRLYELNEYE
+1236 TYMRLYELGKGE
-1248 ESRELDDCYVSLALG
+1248 ESRGLNNCYVSLALG
-1263 FLFSDLTIRVKGLVP
+1263 FLFSDLTIRVKGLIP

-1291 NRSYQIPVYG
+1291 KRSYQIPVYG
-1301 TLNQSD
+1301 TQNQSD

-1324 DNWTW
+1324 DSWTW

-1335 DKKNITKMNSQDG
+1335 DKKIVTKMNSQDEG
-1348 GIYLFEV
+1348 VYLFDV
-1355 EHKTPS
+1355 EHITS
-1361 VTHDERK
+1361 SITHDEQK
-1368 VSIKLD
+1368 ISIKLE

>member
-1 MQNRLFD
+1 
-8 TAMKRII
+8 MKRII

-26 ITGPASVWGQT
+26 ITCATSIWGQT

-45 GNVTFTDDTYT
+45 GNVTFTDATYK
-56 GVKIGETTATTGT
+56 GVKVNENQATTGT
-69 HNANNK
+69 HIASNK
-75 YIITGTATSYYIRV
+75 YIITGTTTQYSILV
-89 GKTDAFVTEDFLIYL
+89 GNADASVTGDFLIYL
-104 NNVDIRRSG
+104 NNVDIRRGS
-113 NSQCA
+113 NTQCA

-129 AVILQDHSNN
+129 AVILQNGSKNY
-139 ILYSGKNRAGLE
+139 LYSGKNRAGLE
-151 KGGGAE
+151 KSGGAQ

-172 WKMNPT
+172 WKNNPT
-178 RGHTTGADNHSN
+178 RGHTTGTDNHSA
-190 CTETC
+190 CTKETC
-195 GHLDARSGN
+195 GHLYARSGN
-204 TWNRSSEGTY
+204 AWKNVSTAQTY
-214 YKEQKYN
+214 YS
-221 AGAGIGTAGQG
+221 GAGIGTAGYG
-232 SGGVNVKNQAAGTNA
+232 SGGVNKKDRAAGTNA

-259 ARGAWGYASGTSGGG
+259 ARGAWGYSDGTSGGG
-274 AAIGTGSAAAQEDT
+274 AAIGTGSAGKQEYT

-306 IDNSAACIGGGY
+306 TDCSAACVGGGY

-331 IDATLTDALES
+331 IDATLTDSLGN
-342 ITNSETYPRNFDKMR
+342 TNNKFNKMR

-366 GNTTG
+366 GKTTG
-371 SPAGATVTVHN
+371 SPAGATVIIHN
-382 GYVKAKGQYGSAIGS
+382 GYVKARGQFGSAIGS

-409 EVIIYNGNI
+409 EVIIIKGNI
-418 DATTDKGNGQGS
+418 EATTDSGNGEGS
-430 GAAIGSGGSTGSGHA
+430 GAAIGSGGSTGTGHA
-445 GKAIIEI
+445 GTAVITIK
-452 HGGNIVAESEL
+452 GGNIVAYSEK

-472 NSSTSSGYGGESTV
+472 NSSLPDGYGGKSTV
-486 TITGGTIVADNGGI
+486 TITGGTIKASNGGI

-505 NKGLGGDAEITIL
+505 NKGVGGDAEITIS
-518 GENTTITAR
+518 GEKTTITAA
-527 SIGGGRSKTNTG
+527 SIGGGRSTENTG
-539 GNVMLTV
+539 GNVKLTV
-546 NGGTLTVND
+546 SGGTLTVNE

-563 TKSDKI
+563 IESDNI
-569 GWAKVY
+569 GWAKVS
-575 IKGGTISGR
+575 ISGGNIIGR
-584 TVMKASATDG
+584 TVMKASVTDG

-607 IYDQPG
+607 ISDQLG
-613 GAVYMVDSKGTA
+613 GAVYMDDEKGTA

-639 GGAIYMTGGTFTISG
+639 GGAVYMTGGTFTISG
-654 EGKMENNTASQNGAA
+654 DGKMENNTASENGAA
-669 LYLDGTGKVFVK
+669 LYLAGTGKVYVN

-686 GSSEVNKEAIYIA
+686 GSSEVNKEAIYMA
-699 GGEFTMT
+699 GGEFNMT
-706 EGTIKDFKGSNSG
+706 AGTIKDFKGSNTG
-719 AVFMED
+719 AVFMRD
-725 GTFTMTNGIIDNCS
+725 GKFTMTNGIIDNCS

-761 NSRGAKKGGA
+761 NSSGAKKGGA

-781 VSGGNITG
+781 VTGGNIVG
-789 NNVTDFGGAVYMTG
+789 NNVTDFGGAIYMTG
-803 GKFTISGGNMANN
+803 GKFAISGG
-816 TAAKNGAAVYLD
+816 Y
-828 GTGEVLVN
+828 
-836 GGSITGTQGKNVE
+836 
-849 AIYMAGGVFTMNGG
+849 
-863 SIGNFI
+863 
-869 GEQCGAVNMADG
+869 
-881 TFTMTNGTIDKCQG
+881 
-895 TGSGAIYMS
+895 
-904 GGEFEISG
+904 
-912 GNISNC
+912 ISNC
-918 SGTNGGA
+918 SAADGGA

-933 SISGNAVMQSNSST
+933 SISGNAVMQSNSSA
-947 NGGSVYL
+947 NGGAVYL
-954 AGTGTLNIG
+954 AGTGVLNID
-963 GGTIKENVAAAHG
+963 GGTIKNNHASAHG

-984 TFNMTAGKVEAN
+984 TFNMNAGKVEAN

-1061 EGTSSASIVSMNVNG
+1061 EGTSSTSIVSMNVNG

-1109 KASCNQSADFIT
+1109 KASCNQSADFKT

-1145 TVGDFSTLG
+1145 TFGDFSTLG

-1236 TYMRLYELNEYE
+1236 TYMRLYELNKDEEY
-1248 ESRELDDCYVSLALG
+1248 RELDDCYVSLALG
-1263 FLFSDLTIRVKGLVP
+1263 FLFSDLTIRVKGIVP
-1278 GESCIFNVTGEKT
+1278 GESCVFNVTGEKT
-1291 NRSYQIPVYG
+1291 NRSYRIPVYG
-1301 TLNQSD
+1301 TPNQSD

-1315 IDTYTVTLI
+1315 IDTYTVSLI
-1324 DNWTW
+1324 DSWTW

-1335 DKKNITKMNSQDG
+1335 DKKIITKMNSQDG

-1368 VSIKLD
+1368 ISIKLD